1 MRDVGLKEY
10 LQLLR
15 RRMWLV
21 LGAMILVPAAA
32 VAVALQQPPLYQTS
46 ADVLLRTQNLPS
58 ALSGIS
64 DPNAYYVDPAR
75 VTGTQI
81 AIARLPSMA
90 DRVVKA
96 LPNEDLS
103 VGEVLGAS
111 SVQAITNTDFL
122 RFQVSH
128 EDPELA
134 ATLATEYARQYTNYR
149 RQLDTGTVKQ
159 ALRDL
164 EKRIDQLRAVDDDS
178 TSTGASDVSPTDAES
193 SSAAAGEGDASSAAA
208 LADLEEKSRQLQTL
222 LTLSTSNAVVVRRAE
237 GAAQIQPR
245 PVRAAVIG
253 LGLGLILG
261 LGLAFLRDLLDTRL
275 RSSESIESIIS
286 LPLLARLDAP
296 SRQLKRDNKLV
307 MLAEPNSSAGEA
319 NRVLRM
325 NLEFVTLEREAQ
337 VIMVASAEQEEGKST
352 TFANLAIALARA
364 GRHVVVVDID
374 LRRPSL
380 RRLFWLPETQPGL
393 TDVVLGHADLE
404 EALAFVPLSSNGRP
418 PEAVEPS
425 EHPDPNGGG
434 GRRFAGQLEVLTA
447 GGVPP
452 DPGEFVGLQRVRAL
466 ISSLRERAEVVL
478 IDTPPLLQVGDARV
492 IARLADATVVIV
504 RGDRA
509 RRPATT
515 ELARVLATWPAPPVG
530 FVLTGAEAVD
540 GYSYGG
546 YSGYYGGKKRRAERS
561 ERELVQ

>member
-1 MRDVGLKEY
+1 MREVGLKEY

-15 RRMWLV
+15 RRILIV
-21 LGAMILVPAAA
+21 LGTMTLLPA
-32 VAVALQQPPLYQTS
+32 VAVLLALQQPPLYQAS

-64 DPNAYYVDPAR
+64 DPNSYYVDPAR

-81 AIARLPSMA
+81 ALARLPSMA
-90 DRVVKA
+90 QRVVDA
-96 LPNEDLS
+96 LPEEKLS

-111 SVQAITNTDFL
+111 AVQAIPNTDFL
-122 RFQVSH
+122 RFEVS
-128 EDPELA
+128 DRNPELA
-134 ATLATEYARQYTNYR
+134 AKLATEYATKYTTYR
-149 RQLDTGTVKQ
+149 ARLDTAAVRQ

-164 EKRIDQLRAVDDDS
+164 EERIAELQTVDDGSSSTGDGDS
-178 TSTGASDVSPTDAES
+178 TSTAL
-193 SSAAAGEGDASSAAA
+193 GD
-208 LADLEEKSRQLQTL
+208 LQEKKNQLETL
-222 LTLSTSNAVVVRRAE
+222 LTLSTSNAVLVRRAA
-237 GAAQIQPR
+237 GATQVQPR
-245 PVRAAVIG
+245 PVRNGVIA

-261 LGLAFLRDLLDTRL
+261 LGLAFLLDLLDTRL
-275 RSSESIESIIS
+275 RSSEAIESIVG

-319 NRVLRM
+319 NRMLRM
-325 NLEFVTLEREAQ
+325 NLEFVTLERQAQ

-364 GRHVVVVDID
+364 GRHVVVVDLD

-380 RRLFWLPETQPGL
+380 RRLFWLPESQPGL
-393 TDVVLGHADLE
+393 TDVVLGHVGLE

-418 PEAVEPS
+418 PEAVEPR
-425 EHPDPNGGG
+425 EDPDRNGGE
-434 GRRFAGQLEVLTA
+434 RRFSGHLEVLTA

-515 ELARVLATWPAPPVG
+515 ELARILATWPAPPVG
-530 FVLTGAEAVD
+530 FVLTGADAVD
-540 GYSYGG
+540 GYSYSG
-546 YSGYYGGKKRRAERS
+546 YSGYYGGKKGRAERP
-561 ERELVQ
+561 ERELVP